1 MARMIPTD
9 GPSLTESS
17 AEYQFYG
24 IFKEQLSDDFVVIH
38 SIPWLTDV
46 ANGAVGGQT
55 WKEAPTG
62 EIDFLVLH
70 PEYGVLAIE
79 VKGGRHCIKNNR
91 YVHVASGR
99 NVRIVEQARH
109 NAHGFAKWF
118 DPSLDLNGRIG
129 YAIALP
135 HSSFDRGTL
144 PPALRGGY
152 EKSSDDIVLLM
163 DDLPR
168 IGERIRQIMEHWR
181 VRLNKGP
188 LGQAKFDRMIALIS
202 PNDDGESVWRARIYG
217 RDERWLKLTEQ
228 QVDCLDHIGSSTR
241 QVVLGWPGTGKTLL
255 AVETAKRAALRAQ
268 RCLFLTFN
276 KRIASHVRTQLE
288 EIKSCVAY
296 HFHGLLKEMPGSQT
310 EMKDEQ
316 NEEERLRQAAE
327 DGFFAS
333 WDVLIVDEAQAL
345 AETWHQVLA
354 QAFEGKSV
362 YAFCDDAQRFGFE
375 KGVTSVQLCQI
386 YQVSAA
392 FQLTYCLRNP
402 YQISSVLRQLIPPSF
417 QLICPRPR
425 EAASLEEVVANHVG
439 EELASQLDKLLARGI
454 APVDIAVLYAYGCP
468 SAVADVLEMERFS
481 GIGIESSNVAAF
493 RGMESRVIVFVI
505 DGELDSDLPVFS
517 AYSRTTS
524 YCVAIYAYRV
534 LRDALY
540 RQDRGRSRQVLG
552 VASRFSGEVMA
563 ISDSELEVYRLGVVD
578 GATKLA
584 ISAADV
590 YWHPAL
596 RCWLVG
602 LRQAAPAGYFWENH
616 LLQYEW
622 NVIILNRTEHTP
634 YVYGGNQ
641 SLDRETNSGGSLSI
655 SDCEQCEME
664 TYHDSRGCL
673 SCAACG
679 MREVPISL
687 VQQLESYDQQVGEIV
702 STGMKGTSA
711 QTLPLSLVAMVMMQ
725 LTSAKCGEYSAK
737 LLSNSGTLGY
747 RAASSILWAFVT
759 LSGCKEVDRKAFA
772 NRFFQY
778 AEVCPVSPTFKQWWS
793 VVALA
798 FDVAVRHGVLVKTA
812 RKDIFRVSA
821 QEQPERTEGAATV
834 P

>member
-1 MARMIPTD
+1 MIPAD

-17 AEYQFYG
+17 AEYQLYG
-24 IFKEQLSDDFVVIH
+24 VLKEQLPDDFVVIH
-38 SIPWLTDV
+38 SVPWLSDV
-46 ANGAVGGQT
+46 ANGSVEGAT

-99 NVRIVEQARH
+99 RVRIVEQARH
-109 NAHGFAKWF
+109 NAHGFARWF
-118 DPSLDLNGRIG
+118 DPSLDMSGRIG

-144 PPALRGGY
+144 PPALRGGH

-168 IGERIRQIMEHWR
+168 IGERTRQIMEQWR

-188 LGQAKFDRMIALIS
+188 LGQAKLDRMVELIS
-202 PNDDGESVWRARIYG
+202 PSDDGESVWQARIYG
-217 RDERWLKLTEQ
+217 RDERWLKLTDQ
-228 QVDCLDHIGSSTR
+228 QVDCLDHIGSSTK

-255 AVETAKRAALRAQ
+255 AVETAKRAALRGQ

-276 KRIASHVRTQLE
+276 RRIASHVRTQLE

-296 HFHGLLKEMPGSQT
+296 HFHGLLKEMPGSQAET
-310 EMKDEQ
+310 QDDQ
-316 NEEERLRQAAE
+316 NEGERLRQAAK

-354 QAFEGKSV
+354 HAFEGKSV
-362 YAFCDDAQRFGFE
+362 YTFCDDAQRFGFE
-375 KGVTSVQLCQI
+375 KGVVSAQLSQI
-386 YQVSAA
+386 YQAPAA

-425 EAASLEEVVANHVG
+425 EVASLEEVVANRLE
-439 EELASQLDKLLARGI
+439 EELEHQLDRLLARGI
-454 APVDIAVLYAYGCP
+454 APADIAVLYTYGCP
-468 SAVADVLEMERFS
+468 SAVAEVLAIERFS
-481 GIGIESSNVAAF
+481 GIESSNVAAF

-505 DGELDSDLPVFS
+505 DGELDGDLPVFS

-540 RQDRGRSRQVLG
+540 RQDKVRSRHVLG
-552 VASRFSGEVMA
+552 VASQLSEEVMA
-563 ISDSELEVYRLGVVD
+563 ISDSAVEVYRLGIVE

-584 ISAADV
+584 INTADV

-602 LRQAAPAGYFWENH
+602 LRQSAPAGYFWEHH

-622 NVIILNRTEHTP
+622 NVVFLNRTEQTP
-634 YVYGGNQ
+634 YVYSGNQ
-641 SLDRETNSGGSLSI
+641 SLDRQTDSSGSLSI
-655 SDCEQCEME
+655 SECEQCEME
-664 TYHDSRGCL
+664 TYHDGRGCL
-673 SCAACG
+673 LCAAST
-679 MREVPISL
+679 MPEVPTSL
-687 VQQLESYDQQVGEIV
+687 VQQLEGYDRQVGEIV
-702 STGMKGTSA
+702 SKRMKMESA
-711 QTLPLSLVAMVMMQ
+711 RTLPLSLVAMGMAE
-725 LTSAKCGEYSAK
+725 LTAARCGEYSAK

-747 RAASSILWAFVT
+747 SAASSILCAFVA

-772 NRFFQY
+772 DRFFPY
-778 AEVCPVSPTFKQWWS
+778 AEVCPASPTFKQWWS

-798 FDVAVRHGVLVKTA
+798 FDVAVRQGALIKTA
-812 RKDIFRVSA
+812 HKDIYRVSA
-821 QEQPERTEGAATV
+821 QAQPEHTEGAATV
-834 P
+834 S